1 MQERIDKLYEVA
13 RQTPVLVEFVKNK
26 RMYEC
31 LYIYEHEE
39 IPRPVCKN
47 TEIVLYNVPLEKYD
61 KVSWCDINT
70 WTYHVSGED
79 MDLSNYDENI
89 QQKYMV
95 GLNTLVAPITSDS
108 KKSVKELYE
117 LCMYTDVSQPYGI
130 ELLHFF
136 NFEFTID
143 QLRSVEAMHPDT
155 EVILDRIKE
164 IYVDKIRNR
173 RAIAFIELDQLES
186 EVRES
191 GGSQEDIDDI
201 ETIKQ
206 MFRDIPQDVDL
217 SQYKTITSLIS
228 FWPSLLLPNEMHKI
242 LWEPHIRILKEYTD
256 ENYNEH
262 LTPGQSEFIDILS
275 NVNDTLQLKNLLKL
289 FENDAEIDDIHR
301 LLVTAR
307 IDFLEGTNSS
317 NS

>member
-13 RQTPVLVEFVKNK
+13 RQTPVLVEFIKND

-31 LYIYEHEE
+31 MYIYEHEE
-39 IPRPVCKN
+39 QSRPKCN
-47 TEIVLYNVPLEKYD
+47 DTEFVLYNVPLERYD
-61 KVSWCDINT
+61 RVSWSDVNT
-70 WTYHVSGED
+70 WTFHISGED
-79 MDLSNYDENI
+79 MNTPSYDEHI
-89 QQKYMV
+89 QQKYMI
-95 GLNTLVAPITSDS
+95 GLNSLVAPISSDS

-117 LCMYTDVSQPYGI
+117 LCMYTDVSQPHGI

-143 QLRSVEAMHPDT
+143 QLKSVEAMHAGT
-155 EVILDRIKE
+155 EVMLDRIKE
-164 IYVDKIRNR
+164 IYIDKIRDR

-201 ETIKQ
+201 DTIKQ

-217 SQYKTITSLIS
+217 SQYKTITNLIG

-242 LWEPHIRILKEYTD
+242 LWEPHIRILKEYVNED
-256 ENYNEH
+256 YNEH
-262 LTPGQSEFIDILS
+262 LTPGQSEFIDVLS
-275 NVNDTLQLKNLLKL
+275 NINDTLQLKNLLKL
-289 FENDAEIDDIHR
+289 FENDVEIDDSHR
-301 LLVTAR
+301 VLVTAR
-307 IDFLEGTNSS
+307 IDFLEGRRPLKS
-317 NS
+317 